1 MTPDPGD
8 GLGLRSVLS
17 VMLRVYKDHWRFLIP
32 AAVIIL
38 LPQAIADG
46 VLEGFHVEHIRNLIS
61 VATVGVAL
69 LTAAV
74 NLMGQA
80 IYAGLTAAA
89 VVNWR
94 AGQPLPPTGTL
105 IRSLPIGRL
114 ILLDLAV
121 TLGAAIGFVL
131 LIVPGLVFLTYV
143 AASAPVMKLEH
154 RGVRS
159 SMRRSIELVRG
170 RARKVF
176 VIVVGTIIAT
186 ELAVQAIATPF
197 SGAVVLTVV
206 NLIGEAIFQ
215 PFEGL
220 VVAIVA
226 VRLLVLHGEA
236 PAPSVMA
243 KALVGEKA
251 WTKKTGR
258 PPRAAR

>member
-1 MTPDPGD
+1 M
-8 GLGLRSVLS
+8 
-17 VMLRVYKDHWRFLIP
+17 YKQHWRFLVP

-46 VLEGFHVEHIRNLIS
+46 ILEGYHVDHIRNLVD
-61 VATVGVAL
+61 VATIGVAL

-89 VVNWR
+89 VVDWR
-94 AGQPLPPTGTL
+94 AGQPLPPTRTL
-105 IRSLPIGRL
+105 VRSMPIGRL

-131 LIVPGLVFLTYV
+131 LIVPALVFLTYV
-143 AASAPVMKLEH
+143 AAAAPVMKLEH
-154 RGVRS
+154 RGVRD
-159 SMRRSIELVRG
+159 SMRRSVGLVRG

-176 VIVVGTIIAT
+176 VIVTGTIVVT

-206 NLIGEAIFQ
+206 NLLGEAIFQ

-220 VVAIVA
+220 VIAIVA
-226 VRLLVLHGEA
+226 VRLLILHGEA

-243 KALVGEKA
+243 KALVGEE
-251 WTKKTGR
+251 T
-258 PPRAAR
+258 

>member
-1 MTPDPGD
+1 MTAAAGD
-8 GLGLRSVLS
+8 ELGLRSVLAE
-17 VMLRVYKDHWRFLIP
+17 MWRVYRHHWRFLVP

-38 LPQAIADG
+38 LPQAVADG
-46 VLEGFHVEHIRNLIS
+46 VLEGFHVEHIRNLID
-61 VATVGVAL
+61 VATIGVAL

-89 VVNWR
+89 VVDWR
-94 AGQPLPPTGTL
+94 AGQPLPPTGKL
-105 IRSLPIGRL
+105 IRSMPIGRL

-131 LIVPGLVFLTYV
+131 LIVPALVFLTYV
-143 AASAPVMKLEH
+143 SASAPVMKLEH
-154 RGVRS
+154 RGVWD
-159 SMRRSIELVRG
+159 SMRRSVGLVRG

-176 VIVVGTIIAT
+176 VIVTGTIVVT
-186 ELAVQAIATPF
+186 ELAVQAIAAPF

-206 NLIGEAIFQ
+206 NLLGEAIFQ

-226 VRLLVLHGEA
+226 VRLLILHGEA
-236 PAPSVMA
+236 PAPSEMA
-243 KALVGEKA
+243 KALVGEE
-251 WTKKTGR
+251 T
-258 PPRAAR
+258 